1 MTAPVALRVT
11 AGAFS
16 VDASI
21 PVDLGGGTTP
31 PVGTPGLTVTNF
43 TPSQGPV
50 GTEILVSGYFP
61 PGTITGA
68 RVGGVVATVTPLSTT
83 RCRVV
88 VPSGTVGGVIRIEAG
103 ANQKTTATMFRV
115 AGAARYEG
123 LAELPGVRMDEWEA
137 DCLPVPNFATITR
150 RVVASG
156 PTEAAI
162 QSAINTAAALTGGP
176 RLVIIPDGTT
186 NRLRLIEPTNADPAH
201 PVLVAPASV
210 ASGTATLTRGQRM
223 RAASKPAWMPTWETT
238 PYGGNQQAIIVAP
251 WNQTAN
257 HFQYWGIE
265 MRVWS
270 GAPGDSF
277 CFELVDFSGAS
288 SDIAGALRPPR
299 LSDGEVD
306 WLAINPAHAPTKLML
321 SHCIVGGRF
330 LDSAGNVRQYN
341 LGRIVYDN
349 GGAFAMIDCDDVE
362 HGAQG
367 SLGSDRGI
375 WGGVYSQGPTML
387 RNVGTD
393 WGGGI
398 CFMHGGFD
406 VPTWYPN
413 HEDMTV
419 DRCHFLRAD
428 RYIPGTPTY
437 YVGPNG
443 IGCLWS
449 CKNQGEIKT
458 GRRLYIRRNVFDG
471 GFVDGQQFAL
481 ILKTSNQNGR
491 GREDAGSDIVAVENV
506 FRTRNASS
514 IQLMMREN
522 YSKRD
527 EELDDYYRT
536 LWWDTQST
544 TVATTVELPPPTP
557 LELLSAK
564 ERLVQYA
571 PSSSGP
577 WSYTFAAGTT
587 THARYRY
594 VASDMYTGMQRAVV
608 ARNVMISGCAAPAA
622 RFASSFRGT
631 AWSIAPAFRT
641 TLPDPYQTEPRD
653 VQWVDNLYVGADR
666 ARVESDETWLFTFFA
681 RRGVVDYRRNVC
693 ATPVNYTWGAEND
706 DGISSFS
713 PAGFSLPAGT
723 PDQPDLSLLWADA
736 VVVTV
741 DGGVPGGW
749 GTFADRTSWRAP
761 GTVVTMTGTGLN
773 RTVAWTSGRPT
784 GPSGAAAGPP
794 NLADLMTNT
803 AAVVAG
809 VV

>member
-1 MTAPVALRVT
+1 MTAPVALRFT

-31 PVGTPGLTVTNF
+31 PVGTPGLTLTHF

-88 VPSGTVGGVIRIEAG
+88 VPSGTAGGVIRIEAG
-103 ANQKTTATMFRV
+103 AVQKTTATMFRV

-123 LAELPGVRMDEWEA
+123 VAELPGVRMDEWEA
-137 DCLPVPNFATITR
+137 ACLPVPNFATISR

-156 PTEAAI
+156 GTEAAI
-162 QSAINTAAALTGGP
+162 QSALNTAAALTGGP

-186 NRLRLIEPTNADPAH
+186 NRLRIIEPTNADPQY

-210 ASGTATLTRGQRM
+210 ASGAATLTRGQRM
-223 RAASKPAWMPTWETT
+223 RAAAKPAWMPTWETT

-251 WNQTAN
+251 WNQTAH

-277 CFELVDFSGAS
+277 CFELIDFSGAV
-288 SDIAGALRPPR
+288 SDISNTLRPPR
-299 LSDGEVD
+299 LANDD
-306 WLAINPAHAPTKLML
+306 TDFLAINPAHAPTKLML
-321 SHCIVGGRF
+321 SHCITGGRF
-330 LDSAGNVRQYN
+330 LDGAGNVRQFN
-341 LGRIVYDN
+341 LGRVVTDN

-367 SLGSDRGI
+367 SAGSDRGV
-375 WGGVYSQGPTML
+375 WGGIYSQGPTIL
-387 RNVGTD
+387 RNIGTD

-398 CFMHGGFD
+398 CFMHGGGD
-406 VPTWYPN
+406 VPTWYPG
-413 HEDMTV
+413 HEDMKV
-419 DRCHFLRAD
+419 EFCHFLRDD
-428 RYIPGTPTY
+428 RYIPGTAAY

-443 IGCLWS
+443 QGCQWS

-458 GRRLYIRRNVFDG
+458 GRRLVIRRCVFDG
-471 GFVDGQQFAL
+471 SFIDGQQYAL
-481 ILKTSNQNGR
+481 VLKASIQNGR
-491 GREDAGSDIVAVENV
+491 GREDSAADVVCVENV
-506 FRTRNASS
+506 IRTRNASS
-514 IQLMMREN
+514 IQLMMFEN
-522 YSKRD
+522 YSLRD
-527 EELDDYYRT
+527 EELDPYYRN
-536 LWWDTQST
+536 LQWLSAAV
-544 TVATTVELPPPTP
+544 VATTVELPPATP
-557 LELLSAK
+557 GEMLSAQL
-564 ERLVQYA
+564 RLVEYA

-577 WSYTFAAGTT
+577 WSKTFALGTT
-587 THARYRY
+587 THARYRF
-594 VASDMYTGMQRAVV
+594 VASDMFTGLQRVVV
-608 ARNVMISGCAAPAA
+608 ARNVMISGCAPPAA
-622 RFASSFRGT
+622 RTAASFRGI
-631 AWSIAPAFRT
+631 AWSIAPRT
-641 TLPDPYQTEPRD
+641 PIAKPDPYATEPRD
-653 VQWVDNLYVGADR
+653 VQWVDNLYVCADR
-666 ARVESDETWLFTFFA
+666 ARLENDEILFFTFLA
-681 RRGVVDYRRNVC
+681 RRGVVDFRRNVTASPTNYIW
-693 ATPVNYTWGAEND
+693 ATEND
-706 DGISSFS
+706 DGITVLS
-713 PAGFSLPAGT
+713 PANFPLPAGT
-723 PDQPDLSLLWADA
+723 PDQPDLALLWADS
-736 VVVTV
+736 VITTV
-741 DGGVPGGW
+741 DGGVPPAW
-749 GTFADRTSWRAP
+749 GTFAARTSWRAP
-761 GTVVTMTGTGLN
+761 NTVATLTGTGLN
-773 RTVAWTSGRPT
+773 RTVTWVSGRPT